1 VIHSRTQVFCNTHIC
16 MTVWCYTLQHT
27 AIHCT
32 TQEHTIIVQHTHMHE
47 CVMLHTGTQSN
58 PLYYTVTHNYFATH
72 TYVPRV
78 VYCCGLH
85 LTTCNCVC
93 QGHECVVPRTETQR
107 NTQNPLQHT
116 RRVMHCFH
124 PTQTTCHYTC
134 QCGVATVSRIDKI
147 IGLFCRM
154 LSLL

>member
-1 VIHSRTQVFCNTHIC
+1 
-16 MTVWCYTLQHT
+16 
-27 AIHCT
+27 
-32 TQEHTIIVQHTHMHE
+32 
-47 CVMLHTGTQSN
+47 MLHTGTQSN

-154 LSLL
+154 LSLLQDSFAKQTYHLIDPTNRSHNRTQTIHVTHWEIQSSGFHGNPQ